1 MFALCYKI
9 NCKLKP
15 GLIRLTKLFSKL
27 SPSFPEGANPLPSH
41 NYEGVTLKLVVQEAM
56 KQEPA
61 VTTLHNT
68 QAKHINSTH
77 IHIFVSI
84 NLGKYNHKHQQ
95 GCRSILKS
103 LLLGNR
109 NIEFCRQCW
118 KSADPNPSL
127 AFGAS

>member
-1 MFALCYKI
+1 MS
-9 NCKLKP
+9 
-15 GLIRLTKLFSKL
+15 KLFSKL

-41 NYEGVTLKLVVQEAM
+41 NYEGVTLKLVVQEA
-56 KQEPA
+56 KEQEG
-61 VTTLHNT
+61 TISTLHNT
-68 QAKHINSTH
+68 QAKHIKSTH
-77 IHIFVSI
+77 IYIFVSI

-118 KSADPNPSL
+118 KSADPNPSFLGRPNPSL
-127 AFGAS
+127 ALGAS

>member
-1 MFALCYKI
+1 M
-9 NCKLKP
+9 
-15 GLIRLTKLFSKL
+15 SKL
-27 SPSFPEGANPLPSH
+27 HSKVKASFPESANPLPTLPSH
-41 NYEGVTLKLVVQEAM
+41 NYEGVTLKLVVQEA
-56 KQEPA
+56 KEQEG
-61 VTTLHNT
+61 TISTLHNT

>member
-1 MFALCYKI
+1 M
-9 NCKLKP
+9 
-15 GLIRLTKLFSKL
+15 SKL
-27 SPSFPEGANPLPSH
+27 HSKVSPSFPAATDPLPNH
-41 NYEGVTLKLVVQEAM
+41 KYEGVTLKLVVQEA
-56 KQEPA
+56 KKDERA
-61 VTTLHNT
+61 VSTLHNT

-77 IHIFVSI
+77 IYIFVSI

-127 AFGAS
+127 AFGAP